1 MWQQFGWP
9 TGRQSL
15 YFQILF
21 WGGATLWPVLSLMVD
36 GIAVCL
42 INNFCWFLATGVA
55 VSSTVSASL
64 LGARFA
70 LSGLTWRPR
79 QKGFCF
85 SDFCFALSLSLVV
98 ASSPRV
104 VDALVDSW
112 PATTLAISP
121 VSH

>member
-42 INNFCWFLATGVA
+42 INNFCWFVATGVA

-79 QKGFCF
+79 QKGFCI
-85 SDFCFALSLSLVV
+85 SDFCFALSLSL
-98 ASSPRV
+98 SSLRLP
-104 VDALVDSW
+104 
-112 PATTLAISP
+112 P
-121 VSH
+121 VR